1 MAAAGDSRRSGPQRG
16 LLFWLKA
23 ARAPFF
29 TGSLAPILVGTAAA
43 FHEHGTLNW
52 AHALVALLA
61 LVLLH
66 AGANLA
72 NDYFDH
78 LSGNDEINLSRATPF
93 TGGSRFI
100 QEGLARPAEILGA
113 SLISLALGCAA
124 GLYLV
129 WAAGWAILALGV
141 VGAVTG
147 FFYCAPPLK
156 LGYRGLGELAV
167 FLDFGLLPVAG
178 AYYVQAGRFSASA
191 VLLGVIVGLLMANV
205 LWINQ
210 FQDAEADAAV
220 GKRHW
225 VVRLGRR
232 RSAMVHAGVFVT
244 VYSLIVL
251 SVPTRLLPPGA
262 FLALLSAPLACWA
275 GAVSLSRYDQLQ
287 LLRPAN
293 IATILTH
300 FTGSLLLAA
309 GLVFSSIT

>member
-1 MAAAGDSRRSGPQRG
+1 
-16 LLFWLKA
+16 
-23 ARAPFF
+23 
-29 TGSLAPILVGTAAA
+29 
-43 FHEHGTLNW
+43 
-52 AHALVALLA
+52 
-61 LVLLH
+61 VLLH

-72 NDYFDH
+72 NDYYDH
-78 LSGNDEINLSRATPF
+78 LSGNDEANVLRAPPF

-100 QEGLARPAEILGA
+100 QDGLARPGEILAA
-113 SLISLALGCAA
+113 SLICLAVGGAA

-129 WAAGWAILALGV
+129 WVAGLPILVLGV

-178 AYYVQAGRFSASA
+178 AYYVQTGTFSAGA
-191 VLLGVIVGLLMANV
+191 VVVGTVVGLLMANV

-220 GKRHW
+220 GKRNW

-232 RSAMVHAGVFVT
+232 RAAAVHAGLLLV
-244 VYSLIVL
+244 VYALILFSVL
-251 SVPTRLLPPGA
+251 TRLLPPLA
-262 FLALLSAPLACWA
+262 LLALLSAPLAWWA
-275 GAVSLSRYDQLQ
+275 SAVSLRRYDELQ

-293 IATILTH
+293 VATILTH
-300 FTGSLLLAA
+300 ITASVLLAF
-309 GLVFSSIT
+309 GLILSAVK

>member
-1 MAAAGDSRRSGPQRG
+1 MVALGDSRRSTSGRG

-43 FHEHGTLNW
+43 FHEHGPPNW
-52 AHALVALLA
+52 AHAAVALFA
-61 LVLLH
+61 LLLLH

-72 NDYFDH
+72 NDYYDH
-78 LSGNDEINLSRATPF
+78 LSGNDEINVSRAAPF

-100 QEGLARPAEILGA
+100 QDGLARPSEILAA

-129 WAAGWAILALGV
+129 WVAGLPILVLGV

-178 AYYVQAGRFSASA
+178 AYYVQTGHFSASA
-191 VLLGVIVGLLMANV
+191 LLLGTVVGLLMANV

-220 GKRHW
+220 GKRNW

-232 RSAMVHAGVFVT
+232 RSAAVHAGLFLA
-244 VYSLIVL
+244 VYALIL
-251 SVPTRLLPPGA
+251 FSVPTRLLPPGA
-262 FLALLSAPLACWA
+262 LLALLSAPLACWA
-275 GAVSLSRYDQLQ
+275 AAVSLTRHDELQ
-287 LLRPAN
+287 LLQPAN
-293 IATILTH
+293 IATILAH
-300 FTGSLLLAA
+300 FTGSLLLAV
-309 GLVFSSIT
+309 GLVLSLIA

>member
-1 MAAAGDSRRSGPQRG
+1 MDAVGGKRQAPARRG

-29 TGSLAPILVGTAAA
+29 TGSFAPVLVGTALA
-43 FHEHGTLNW
+43 FSEFGSLDWFHGML
-52 AHALVALLA
+52 ALLA

-72 NDYFDH
+72 NDYYDH
-78 LSGNDEINLSRATPF
+78 LSGDDEANVLRAPPF

-100 QEGLARPAEILGA
+100 QDGLARPGEILAA
-113 SLISLALGCAA
+113 SLICLALGGAA

-129 WAAGWAILALGV
+129 SVAGLPILVLGV

-167 FLDFGLLPVAG
+167 FLDFGVLPVAG
-178 AYYVQAGRFSASA
+178 AYYLQTGRFSASA
-191 VLLGVIVGLLMANV
+191 VLLGATVGLLMANV

-225 VVRLGRR
+225 VVRLGRKR
-232 RSAMVHAGVFVT
+232 AASVHAAAFVLAYAAVAAGVAA
-244 VYSLIVL
+244 
-251 SVPTRLLPPGA
+251 RLLPGWA
-262 FLALLSAPLACWA
+262 ILALLSAPLAA
-275 GAVSLSRYDQLQ
+275 QASRISLQRYDDLAT
-287 LLRPAN
+287 LRPAN
-293 IATILTH
+293 GATVATHLLT
-300 FTGSLLLAA
+300 SVLLAV
-309 GLVFSSIT
+309 GLLIASAT